1 MERAI
6 LSPSCGFPQL
16 SGHDGGRLL
25 HADRSR
31 VGNAACEKEE
41 AAVFSSISAL
51 EQTLSV
57 QEHQSCLISM
67 SRLCLTVLEN
77 IK

>member
-6 LSPSCGFPQL
+6 LRPSCGFPQL

-31 VGNAACEKEE
+31 VGNAACEKQA
-41 AAVFSSISAL
+41 AAVLSSISAL
-51 EQTLSV
+51 EKTHW
-57 QEHQSCLISM
+57 EHQPCLISM
-67 SRLCLTVLEN
+67 SKLFLTVLEN
-77 IK
+77 IQ